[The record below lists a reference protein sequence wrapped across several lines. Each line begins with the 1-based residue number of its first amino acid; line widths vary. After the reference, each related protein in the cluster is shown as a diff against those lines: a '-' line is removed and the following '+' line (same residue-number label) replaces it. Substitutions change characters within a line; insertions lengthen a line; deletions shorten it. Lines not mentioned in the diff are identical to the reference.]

1 MWQLSALRSTGIR
14 LAIDDFGTGHSSLSY
29 LQRLPID
36 VVKIDRSFIKE
47 LGTGRKP
54 KSLVNSMITLSHELG
69 YRVVGEGVETADV
82 AELLRELGCD
92 EAQGYL
98 FAKPMGPAEFE
109 RWLSTPKGISH
120 RIAS

>member
-1 MWQLSALRSTGIR
+1 M
-14 LAIDDFGTGHSSLSY
+14 
-29 LQRLPID
+29 
-36 VVKIDRSFIKE
+36 KIDRSFIKE
-47 LGTGRKP
+47 LGTGTKP

-109 RWLSTPKGISH
+109 RWLSAPKGISH